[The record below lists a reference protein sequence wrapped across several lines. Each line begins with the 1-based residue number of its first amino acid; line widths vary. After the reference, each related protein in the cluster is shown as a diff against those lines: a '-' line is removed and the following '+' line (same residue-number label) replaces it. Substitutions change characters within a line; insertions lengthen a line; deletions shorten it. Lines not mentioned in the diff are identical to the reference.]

1 MTINTIPFG
10 YDAGAVDRIQ
20 EHVDRIDEQHSKE
33 MFSKK
38 QLLDLLDEIDKQI
51 FDFYQDGNGWYGGD
65 EYQIKTDTNDRV
77 RQRLLT
83 NEV

>member
-20 EHVDRIDEQHSKE
+20 EHVDRIAEQHSKE

-38 QLLDLLDEIDKQI
+38 QLLDLLDDIDKQI
-51 FDFYQDGNGWYGGD
+51 HDPDQYIEGPTKRDL
-65 EYQIKTDTNDRV
+65 IKQSAVDLV
-77 RQRLLT
+77 RQRLLR
-83 NEV
+83 NEL

>member
-20 EHVDRIDEQHSKE
+20 EHVDRIAEQHSKE

-38 QLLDLLDEIDKQI
+38 QLLDLLDDIDKQI
-51 FDFYQDGNGWYGGD
+51 HDPDQYIEGPTKRDL
-65 EYQIKTDTNDRV
+65 IKQSAVDLV
-77 RQRLLT
+77 RQRLLR
-83 NEV
+83 NEI

>member
-20 EHVDRIDEQHSKE
+20 EHVDRIAEQHSKE

-38 QLLDLLDEIDKQI
+38 QLLDLLDDIDKQI
-51 FDFYQDGNGWYGGD
+51 HDPDQYIEGPTKRDL
-65 EYQIKTDTNDRV
+65 IKQSAVDLV
-77 RQRLLT
+77 RQRLLR

>member
-10 YDAGAVDRIQ
+10 YDENAADRIQ
-20 EHVDRIDEQHSKE
+20 EHVDRINEQHSKE

-38 QLLDLLDEIDKQI
+38 QLLDLLDEVEDRFLQGSNSKTEFTQV
-51 FDFYQDGNGWYGGD
+51 DFMNAM
-65 EYQIKTDTNDRV
+65 DRV
-77 RQRLLT
+77 RQRLLR

>member
-20 EHVDRIDEQHSKE
+20 EHVDRIAEQHSKE

-38 QLLDLLDEIDKQI
+38 QLLNLLDDIDKQI
-51 FDFYQDGNGWYGGD
+51 FDFYQDEDGWFGGD
-65 EYQIKTDTNDRV
+65 EYHIKKDTIDRV
-77 RQRLLT
+77 RQRLLR

>member
-20 EHVDRIDEQHSKE
+20 EHVDRIAEQHSKE

-38 QLLDLLDEIDKQI
+38 QLLDLLDKIDKQI
-51 FDFYQDGNGWYGGD
+51 FDFYQDEDGWYGGD
-65 EYQIKTDTNDRV
+65 EYQIKTDTIDRV